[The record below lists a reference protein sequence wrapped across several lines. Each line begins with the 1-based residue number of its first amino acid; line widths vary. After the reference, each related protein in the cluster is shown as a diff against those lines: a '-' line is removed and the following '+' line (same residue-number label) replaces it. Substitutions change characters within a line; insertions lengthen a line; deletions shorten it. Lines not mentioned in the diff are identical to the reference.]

1 MAKGIRFQ
9 PQSSNP
15 LPNPSDLGLW
25 VNNNNELI
33 VERGGT
39 TQNITQV
46 INNVE
51 SGLAATLISK
61 IYTNNTGSTIP
72 INTVVYSP
80 AAGQIAVADGTDS
93 GKFKAIGITTAAIT
107 NGNTGT
113 VALMGI
119 FPISGLT
126 HNTYA
131 YLGVTPGAI
140 VTTAPSSPSGFN
152 LVRLGVVEG
161 NNIILQIQHTGVLN

>member
-25 VNNNNELI
+25 VNNSNELI

-46 INNVE
+46 ITSVQA
-51 SGLAATLISK
+51 GTAQTLISK
-61 IYTNNTGSTIP
+61 TYTNNTGSTIP
-72 INTVVYSP
+72 INSVVYSSV
-80 AAGQIAVADGTDS
+80 AGEISLADGADS
-93 GKFKAIGITTAAIT
+93 SKFRVIGITTQSIT
-107 NGNTGT
+107 NGNSGV

-119 FPISGLT
+119 FPITGLT

-131 YLGVTPGAI
+131 YLGVTPGSI

-161 NNIILQIQHTGVLN
+161 NNIILNVQHAGVLT